1 MTPTFF
7 LLDAGT
13 SQPVCFTIGSA
24 ARRATQAAP
33 ELLALA
39 PMTSTRYQQARWRAL
54 PEASFQRHWA
64 GYATTK
70 QPYALGPEQWEGF
83 EFVQR
88 SGERSQAYQFKG
100 YFCSADRSA
109 METLALEFPKRWHI
123 EEFFKVNQALG
134 WHPGSRRHHRRHLL
148 QRPQRREPARSLP
161 GSARQTAGRQDQSLH
176 SLALQLQT
184 GFSLQVARTVQ
195 LTPPRKSLHV
205 H

>member
-7 LLDAGT
+7 LLDADT

-109 METLALEFPKRWHI
+109 MRPWPWSFPSAGI
-123 EEFFKVNQALG
+123 
-134 WHPGSRRHHRRHLL
+134 SRSSSRSIKLWVGIRVHDDTIVVTYYNAPNVESLRAHYQDL
-148 QRPQRREPARSLP
+148 PARLP
-161 GSARQTAGRQDQSLH
+161 ADKINPCIPWLDNFKLDFR
-176 SLALQLQT
+176 
-184 GFSLQVARTVQ
+184 F
-195 LTPPRKSLHV
+195 K
-205 H
+205 